1 MTRRNTVI
9 ITALILSMIM
19 GLVYLHNQ
27 YSSNSSPIL
36 EAKVTSDNG
45 GNSSFFRMYND
56 GKIRKAPSTKGQFIK
71 AIEVD
76 PQIFHD
82 YSDKENNST
91 YLTLDKAKLNK
102 NQLISSDPT
111 FVRIINNLVK
121 QSKHL
126 IVILNLFKIDHEYYA
141 FIKYNAGLS
150 DEGTLYK
157 YSNNKLAKVCTLDS
171 GKIVGLQKVK

>member
-1 MTRRNTVI
+1 MTKRNTVI
-9 ITALILSMIM
+9 ITVFIIIVIM
-19 GLVYLHNQ
+19 GLVCLHNQ

-45 GNSSFFRMYND
+45 GNFSCL
-56 GKIRKAPSTKGQFIK
+56 KIYTNKKLRKAPSVKGRFIK

-82 YSDKENNST
+82 HTDKKNNFT
-91 YLTLDKAKLNK
+91 YLTLDKAELNRE
-102 NQLISSDPT
+102 QRISSNPT
-111 FVRIINNLVK
+111 FIKIINNLVK

-126 IVILNLFKIDHEYYA
+126 IVILNLFKLDNEYYA

-157 YSNNKLAKVCTLDS
+157 YSSDKLTKVCTLDS
-171 GKIVGLQKVK
+171 GKIVGLKKVK